1 MTFTP
6 IIIPPHSHVDQQ
18 SDLGKHQQSDDV
30 ICIHDVSFA
39 YDRRPA
45 LQHITL
51 HVKRGSTLGIIGPN
65 GGGKSTLMKLML
77 GVIEPDSGSVT
88 VLGKSPREACSNGA
102 LVGYVPQRHVLDWSF
117 PITVR
122 QVVMLGLIGRKGT
135 FGGFSRDQK
144 NQVERT
150 LAAVE
155 MMKLADQPIGGLS
168 GGQQQRVFI
177 ARALVNEPKILFL
190 DEPTTGID
198 QAGQEK
204 FLALLNDLKKQYGL
218 TLVMVSHDLRS
229 VVASCDRVAC
239 LSRNLHYHDRPQ
251 GLSSDVLFKVFQCDL
266 DAVLDTHSGAHD
278 HSCCGHDHAG
288 HSHETTAYPPL
299 PLRPAA
305 TRQKLTPAVDYS
317 LFIIHC
323 AFPSMNNE

>member
-1 MTFTP
+1 MTFVP
-6 IIIPPHSHVDQQ
+6 VNISPHSHVDSQ
-18 SDLGKHQQSDDV
+18 SDLGKHQQADDV
-30 ICIHDVSFA
+30 ICVHDVSFA
-39 YDRRPA
+39 YDRRSA

-77 GVIEPDSGSVT
+77 GVIEPDSGSIT
-88 VLGKSPREACSNGA
+88 VLGRKPREACSDGS

-122 QVVMLGLIGRKGT
+122 QVVTLGLIGRKGM
-135 FGGFSRDQK
+135 FGGFSREQK
-144 NQVERT
+144 LQVERT

-155 MMKLADQPIGGLS
+155 MIKLADQPIVGLS

-204 FLALLNDLKKQYGL
+204 FLLLLDSLKKQYGL

-266 DAVLDTHSGAHD
+266 DAVLDTHSGVHD
-278 HSCCGHDHAG
+278 HSCCGHDHG
-288 HSHETTAYPPL
+288 GNTETAYVPVPFAA
-299 PLRPAA
+299 PRPSP
-305 TRQKLTPAVDYS
+305 TK
-317 LFIIHC
+317 
-323 AFPSMNNE
+323 N

>member
-1 MTFTP
+1 MTTFTP
-6 IIIPPHSHVDQQ
+6 LNIPPPSHVDAQ
-18 SDLGKHQQSDDV
+18 SDLGQHQQSDDV

-77 GVIEPDSGSVT
+77 GVIKPDSGSIT
-88 VLGKSPREACSNGA
+88 VLGKSPAEACANGA

-122 QVVMLGLIGRKGT
+122 QVVTLGLIGRKGT

-155 MMKLADQPIGGLS
+155 MMKHADQPIGGLS

-177 ARALVNEPKILFL
+177 ARALVNEPQILFL

-204 FLALLNDLKKQYGL
+204 FLNLLNELKKQYGL

-266 DAVLDTHSGAHD
+266 DAVLDTHSGLHD
-278 HSCCGHDHAG
+278 HSCCNHDHG
-288 HSHETTAYPPL
+288 HSDCTDAPHTHTPL
-299 PLRPAA
+299 F
-305 TRQKLTPAVDYS
+305 TPAP
-317 LFIIHC
+317 F
-323 AFPSMNNE
+323 APPKKN